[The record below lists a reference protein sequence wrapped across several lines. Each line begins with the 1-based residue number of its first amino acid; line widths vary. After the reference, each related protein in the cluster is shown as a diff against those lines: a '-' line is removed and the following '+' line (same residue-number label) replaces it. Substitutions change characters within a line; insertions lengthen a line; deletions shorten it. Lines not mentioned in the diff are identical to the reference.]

1 MNKVIAYLKASLQEM
16 KKVTWPT
23 KKETYN
29 YTLLVIFIALGVA
42 AFLGGLDYL
51 FNLGLEAIL
60 GNPEQ
65 FLNQ

>member
-1 MNKVIAYLKASLQEM
+1 M

-29 YTLLVIFIALGVA
+29 YTILVIGASLVMA

-51 FNLGLEAIL
+51 FSIGI
-60 GNPEQ
+60 EQ
-65 FLNQ
+65 IINR